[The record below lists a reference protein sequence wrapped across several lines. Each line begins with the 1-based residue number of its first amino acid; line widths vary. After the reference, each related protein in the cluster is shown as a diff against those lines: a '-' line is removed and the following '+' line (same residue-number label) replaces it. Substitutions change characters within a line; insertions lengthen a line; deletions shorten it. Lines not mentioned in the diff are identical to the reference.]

1 MMTYEKFKE
10 DVINK
15 FMEYMPEEYHD
26 YHIECFPYT
35 KINRSL
41 DGIVIKKEDSIV
53 SPQLYV
59 NEMYSIYQEIGD
71 FEETIRMM
79 CKTAVKE
86 LKHIKKIDLKDP
98 FENSENRI
106 VFQLINTEK
115 NKDLLKDI
123 PHRDFLDLSIIYVL
137 SFYIERR
144 GQASLKVTN
153 QTAKSYGWDE
163 EQLFQMAM
171 ENTKTIFPLE
181 IMRSNDIILQL
192 AIEEGIPKPIA
203 ETMLY
208 EPEEAKNLMWILTNK
223 ERLNGCT
230 ALLYEDEI
238 HKLSEKLECDLYLL
252 PSSRHKIIAVPSK
265 IATPEYL
272 TEMVQEVNESVVD
285 EKDYLS
291 DSVYHYNKTS
301 RTLSLFKKYIKE
313 DTYDL

>member
-1 MMTYEKFKE
+1 M
-10 DVINK
+10 I
-15 FMEYMPEEYHD
+15 
-26 YHIECFPYT
+26 
-35 KINRSL
+35 
-41 DGIVIKKEDSIV
+41 
-53 SPQLYV
+53 
-59 NEMYSIYQEIGD
+59 
-71 FEETIRMM
+71 
-79 CKTAVKE
+79 
-86 LKHIKKIDLKDP
+86 
-98 FENSENRI
+98 
-106 VFQLINTEK
+106 
-115 NKDLLKDI
+115 
-123 PHRDFLDLSIIYVL
+123 L
-137 SFYIERR
+137 SF
-144 GQASLKVTN
+144 
-153 QTAKSYGWDE
+153 
-163 EQLFQMAM
+163 
-171 ENTKTIFPLE
+171 
-181 IMRSNDIILQL
+181 QL

-252 PSSRHKIIAVPSK
+252 PSSRHEIIAVPSK

>member
-137 SFYIERR
+137 SFYIEGR

-171 ENTKTIFPLE
+171 ENTKTIFPLDNTMISPE
-181 IMRSNDIILQL
+181 THLRITFIIEPAFKQDKTHSNVRIEQ
-192 AIEEGIPKPIA
+192 AIA
-203 ETMLY
+203 
-208 EPEEAKNLMWILTNK
+208 W
-223 ERLNGCT
+223 
-230 ALLYEDEI
+230 
-238 HKLSEKLECDLYLL
+238 
-252 PSSRHKIIAVPSK
+252 
-265 IATPEYL
+265 
-272 TEMVQEVNESVVD
+272 
-285 EKDYLS
+285 
-291 DSVYHYNKTS
+291 
-301 RTLSLFKKYIKE
+301 F
-313 DTYDL
+313 